1 MINLYNGTDPIINPW
16 LFYAADVI
24 HGIKIVMILV
34 CIALALTS
42 LLYLGYFSDAMENAE
57 IGYPERQTYI
67 DRAKKHLHHK
77 FKVFLVGT
85 VVSIVLTILIPSK
98 NLIYTMAIS
107 SMLTPDTV
115 EYVYET
121 TGKTANDIINGGS
134 EIIKETIDYGIDK
147 INELRRGDNDE

>member
-24 HGIKIVMILV
+24 HGIKIVMILA

-42 LLYLGYFSDAMENAE
+42 LLYLGCFSDAMENAE
-57 IGYPERQTYI
+57 IRYSEKQTYI
-67 DRAKKHLHHK
+67 NRAKKHLHK

-85 VVSIVLTILIPSK
+85 IVSVVLTILIPSK

-147 INELRRGDNDE
+147 INELRKGQ

>member
-34 CIALALTS
+34 CIVLALTS
-42 LLYLGYFSDAMENAE
+42 LLYLGCFSDAMGNAE
-57 IGYPERQTYI
+57 IRYSEKQTYI
-67 DRAKKHLHHK
+67 DRAKKHLRK

-85 VVSIVLTILIPSK
+85 IVSVVLTILIPSK

-147 INELRRGDNDE
+147 INELRKGQ

>member
-24 HGIKIVMILV
+24 HGIKIIMILV

-42 LLYLGYFSDAMENAE
+42 LLYLGCFSDAMENAE
-57 IGYPERQTYI
+57 IRYSEKQTYI
-67 DRAKKHLHHK
+67 DRAKKHLHK

-85 VVSIVLTILIPSK
+85 IVSVVLTILIPSK

-147 INELRRGDNDE
+147 INEMRKGE

>member
-16 LFYAADVI
+16 LFYVADVI

-34 CIALALTS
+34 CIALTLTS
-42 LLYLGYFSDAMENAE
+42 LLYLGCFSDAMENAE
-57 IGYPERQTYI
+57 IRYSEKQTYI
-67 DRAKKHLHHK
+67 DRAKKHLRK

-85 VVSIVLTILIPSK
+85 IVSIILTILIPSK

-115 EYVYET
+115 EYMYET

-147 INELRRGDNDE
+147 INELRKGQ

>member
-42 LLYLGYFSDAMENAE
+42 LLYLGCFAIDMEDAD
-57 IGYPERQTYI
+57 IGYPDKGSYI
-67 DRAKKHLHHK
+67 NRAKAYIRK

-85 VVSIVLTILIPSK
+85 IVSIILTILIPSK

-147 INELRRGDNDE
+147 INELRKGE

>member
-42 LLYLGYFSDAMENAE
+42 LLYLGCFSDAMADAE
-57 IGYPERQTYI
+57 IRYYEKQTYI
-67 DRAKKHLHHK
+67 DRAKKHLRK

-85 VVSIVLTILIPSK
+85 IISIILTILIPSK

-147 INELRRGDNDE
+147 INELRKGQ

>member
-34 CIALALTS
+34 CIVLARTS
-42 LLYLGYFSDAMENAE
+42 LLYLGCFSDAMENAE
-57 IGYPERQTYI
+57 IRYSEKQTYI
-67 DRAKKHLHHK
+67 NRAKKHLHK

-85 VVSIVLTILIPSK
+85 IVSVILTILIPSK

-147 INELRRGDNDE
+147 INEMRKG

>member
-34 CIALALTS
+34 CIALTLTS
-42 LLYLGYFSDAMENAE
+42 LLYLGCFSDAMENAE
-57 IGYPERQTYI
+57 IRYSEKQTYI
-67 DRAKKHLHHK
+67 DRAKKHLRK

-85 VVSIVLTILIPSK
+85 IVSVVLTILIPSK

-115 EYVYET
+115 EYMYET

-147 INELRRGDNDE
+147 INELRKGQ

>member
-1 MINLYNGTDPIINPW
+1 MTNLYNGTDPIINPW

-34 CIALALTS
+34 CIVLALTS
-42 LLYLGYFSDAMENAE
+42 LLYLGCFSDAMENAE
-57 IGYPERQTYI
+57 IRYSEKQTYI
-67 DRAKKHLHHK
+67 NRAKKHLHK

-85 VVSIVLTILIPSK
+85 IVSVILTILIPSK

-147 INELRRGDNDE
+147 INELRKGE

>member
-24 HGIKIVMILV
+24 HGTKIIMILV

-42 LLYLGYFSDAMENAE
+42 LLYLGCFSDAMENAE
-57 IGYPERQTYI
+57 IRYSEKQTYI
-67 DRAKKHLHHK
+67 NRAKKHLHK

-85 VVSIVLTILIPSK
+85 IVSVVLTILIPSK

-147 INELRRGDNDE
+147 INELRKGE

>member
-24 HGIKIVMILV
+24 HGITIVMILV

-42 LLYLGYFSDAMENAE
+42 LLYLGCFFDAMENAE

-67 DRAKKHLHHK
+67 DRAKKHLHN

-85 VVSIVLTILIPSK
+85 IVSVVLTILIPSK

-147 INELRRGDNDE
+147 INELRKGE

>member
-34 CIALALTS
+34 SIALAVTS
-42 LLYLGYFSDAMENAE
+42 LLYLGCFSDAMENAK

-67 DRAKKHLHHK
+67 DCAKKHLHK

-85 VVSIVLTILIPSK
+85 IVSVVLTILIPSK

-147 INELRRGDNDE
+147 INELRKGE

>member
-1 MINLYNGTDPIINPW
+1 MINLYKGTEPIINPW

-24 HGIKIVMILV
+24 HGIKIAMILV
-34 CIALALTS
+34 SIALAITS
-42 LLYLGYFSDAMENAE
+42 LVYLGCFAKDMEDAD
-57 IGYPERQTYI
+57 IGYPDRQSYI
-67 DRAKKHLHHK
+67 NRAKANIRK

-85 VVSIVLTILIPSK
+85 IISVILTILIPSK

-107 SMLTPDTV
+107 SMLTPDTI

-121 TGKTANDIINGGS
+121 TEKTANDIINGGS

-147 INELRRGDNDE
+147 IDELRKGE

>member
-24 HGIKIVMILV
+24 HGVKIVMILV

-42 LLYLGYFSDAMENAE
+42 LLYLGCFSDAMEKAD

-67 DRAKKHLHHK
+67 NRAKKHLHK

-85 VVSIVLTILIPSK
+85 IVSIILTILIPSK

-107 SMLTPDTV
+107 SMLTPDTI

-147 INELRRGDNDE
+147 INELRKGQ

>member
-24 HGIKIVMILV
+24 HGIKIVMILA

-42 LLYLGYFSDAMENAE
+42 LLYLGCFSDAMENAE
-57 IGYPERQTYI
+57 IRYSEKQTYI
-67 DRAKKHLHHK
+67 DRAKKHLHK

-85 VVSIVLTILIPSK
+85 IVSIILTILIPSK

-147 INELRRGDNDE
+147 INELRKGK

>member
-24 HGIKIVMILV
+24 HGVKIVMILV
-34 CIALALTS
+34 CVVLALTS
-42 LLYLGYFSDAMENAE
+42 LLYLGCFSDAMENAD

-67 DRAKKHLHHK
+67 NRAKKHLHK

-85 VVSIVLTILIPSK
+85 IVSIILTILIPSK

-147 INELRRGDNDE
+147 IDELRKGQ

>member
-42 LLYLGYFSDAMENAE
+42 LLYLGCFSDAMENAE
-57 IGYPERQTYI
+57 IRYSERQTYI
-67 DRAKKHLHHK
+67 DRAKKHLHK

-85 VVSIVLTILIPSK
+85 IVSIILTILIPSK

-147 INELRRGDNDE
+147 INELRKGE

>member
-42 LLYLGYFSDAMENAE
+42 LLYLGCFSDAMENAE
-57 IGYPERQTYI
+57 IRYSEKQTYI
-67 DRAKKHLHHK
+67 NRAKKHLHK

-85 VVSIVLTILIPSK
+85 IVSVVLTILIPSK

-147 INELRRGDNDE
+147 INEFRRGDNDE

>member
-147 INELRRGDNDE
+147 INELRKGK

>member
-34 CIALALTS
+34 CIALTLTS
-42 LLYLGYFSDAMENAE
+42 LLYLGCFSDAMENAE
-57 IGYPERQTYI
+57 NRYSEKQTYI
-67 DRAKKHLHHK
+67 DRAKKHLHK

-85 VVSIVLTILIPSK
+85 IVSVILTILIPSK

-147 INELRRGDNDE
+147 INELRKGE

>member
-24 HGIKIVMILV
+24 HGAKIIMILV
-34 CIALALTS
+34 CIALVLTS
-42 LLYLGYFSDAMENAE
+42 LLYLGCFSDAMENAE
-57 IGYPERQTYI
+57 IRYSEKQTYI
-67 DRAKKHLHHK
+67 DRAKKHLRK

-85 VVSIVLTILIPSK
+85 IVSVVLTILIPSK

-147 INELRRGDNDE
+147 INELRKGE

>member
-24 HGIKIVMILV
+24 HGIKIIMILV

-42 LLYLGYFSDAMENAE
+42 LLYLGCFSDAMENAE
-57 IGYPERQTYI
+57 IRYSEKQTYI
-67 DRAKKHLHHK
+67 DRAKKHLRK

-85 VVSIVLTILIPSK
+85 IVSVVLTILIPSK

-115 EYVYET
+115 KYVYET

-147 INELRRGDNDE
+147 INELRKGE

>member
-1 MINLYNGTDPIINPW
+1 MINLYNGTNPIINPW

-42 LLYLGYFSDAMENAE
+42 LLYLGCFSDAMENAE
-57 IGYPERQTYI
+57 IRYSEKQTYI
-67 DRAKKHLHHK
+67 DRAKKHLHK

-85 VVSIVLTILIPSK
+85 IVSIILTILIPSK

>member
-1 MINLYNGTDPIINPW
+1 MINLYNGTNPIINPW

-24 HGIKIVMILV
+24 HGIKIVIILV

-42 LLYLGYFSDAMENAE
+42 LLYLGCFSDAMENAE
-57 IGYPERQTYI
+57 IRYSEKQTYI
-67 DRAKKHLHHK
+67 DRAKKHLHK

-85 VVSIVLTILIPSK
+85 IVSIILTILIPSK

>member
-42 LLYLGYFSDAMENAE
+42 LLYLGCFSDAMENAE
-57 IGYPERQTYI
+57 IGYPEKQTYI
-67 DRAKKHLHHK
+67 NRAKKHLHK

-85 VVSIVLTILIPSK
+85 IVSVILTILIPSK
-98 NLIYTMAIS
+98 NLI
-107 SMLTPDTV
+107 
-115 EYVYET
+115 
-121 TGKTANDIINGGS
+121 
-134 EIIKETIDYGIDK
+134 
-147 INELRRGDNDE
+147 

>member
-42 LLYLGYFSDAMENAE
+42 LLYLGCFSDAMENAE
-57 IGYPERQTYI
+57 IRYSEKQTYI
-67 DRAKKHLHHK
+67 DRAKKHLHK

-85 VVSIVLTILIPSK
+85 IVSVVLTILIPSK

-147 INELRRGDNDE
+147 INELRKGQ

>member
-1 MINLYNGTDPIINPW
+1 MINLYNGTDPIINPL

-34 CIALALTS
+34 CIVLALTS
-42 LLYLGYFSDAMENAE
+42 LLYLGCFSDAMENAK
-57 IGYPERQTYI
+57 IGYPEKQTYI
-67 DRAKKHLHHK
+67 DRAKKHLHK
-77 FKVFLVGT
+77 FKVFLVVT
-85 VVSIVLTILIPSK
+85 IVSVILTILIPSK

-115 EYVYET
+115 EYMYET

-147 INELRRGDNDE
+147 INELRKGE

>member
-24 HGIKIVMILV
+24 DGIKIVMILV

-42 LLYLGYFSDAMENAE
+42 LLYLGCFSDAMENAE
-57 IGYPERQTYI
+57 IRYSEKQTYI
-67 DRAKKHLHHK
+67 DRAKKHLRK

-85 VVSIVLTILIPSK
+85 IVSVVLTILIPSK

-147 INELRRGDNDE
+147 INELRKGE

>member
-24 HGIKIVMILV
+24 HGIKIIMILV

-42 LLYLGYFSDAMENAE
+42 LLYLGCFSDAMENAE
-57 IGYPERQTYI
+57 IRYSEKQTYI
-67 DRAKKHLHHK
+67 DRAKKHLHK

-85 VVSIVLTILIPSK
+85 IVSVILTILIPSK

-107 SMLTPDTV
+107 SMLTPDTI

-121 TGKTANDIINGGS
+121 TGKTTNDIINGGS

-147 INELRRGDNDE
+147 INELRKGE

>member
-24 HGIKIVMILV
+24 HGIKIIMILV

-42 LLYLGYFSDAMENAE
+42 LLYLGCFSDAMENAE
-57 IGYPERQTYI
+57 IRYSEKQTYI
-67 DRAKKHLHHK
+67 DRAKKHLRK

-85 VVSIVLTILIPSK
+85 IVSVVLTILIPSK

-107 SMLTPDTV
+107 SMLTPDTI

-121 TGKTANDIINGGS
+121 TGKTTNDIINGGS

-147 INELRRGDNDE
+147 INELRKGE

>member
-34 CIALALTS
+34 CATLALTS
-42 LLYLGYFSDAMENAE
+42 LLYLGCFAYNMEDVKL
-57 IGYPERQTYI
+57 GYPDKQTNI
-67 DRAKKHLHHK
+67 NLAKTNLHK
-77 FKVFLVGT
+77 FKVFLAGT
-85 VVSIVLTILIPSK
+85 IVSIVLTILIPSK

-107 SMLTPDTV
+107 SMLTPDTI

-147 INELRRGDNDE
+147 INELRKGE

>member
-16 LFYAADVI
+16 LFYTADVI

-42 LLYLGYFSDAMENAE
+42 LLYLGCFSDAMENAE
-57 IGYPERQTYI
+57 IEYPERQTYI
-67 DRAKKHLHHK
+67 DRAKKHLHK

-85 VVSIVLTILIPSK
+85 IVSVVLTILIPSK

-147 INELRRGDNDE
+147 INELRKGE

>member
-42 LLYLGYFSDAMENAE
+42 LLYLGCFSDDMENAE
-57 IGYPERQTYI
+57 NRYSEKQTYI
-67 DRAKKHLHHK
+67 DRAKKHLHK

-85 VVSIVLTILIPSK
+85 IVSVVLTILIPSK

-147 INELRRGDNDE
+147 INKLRKGE

>member
-24 HGIKIVMILV
+24 HGIKIIMILV

-42 LLYLGYFSDAMENAE
+42 LLYLGCFSDAMENAE
-57 IGYPERQTYI
+57 IRYSEKQTYI
-67 DRAKKHLHHK
+67 DRAKKHLHK

-85 VVSIVLTILIPSK
+85 IVSVILTILIPSK

-107 SMLTPDTV
+107 SVLTPDTV

-147 INELRRGDNDE
+147 INELRKGQ

>member
-24 HGIKIVMILV
+24 YGLKIVMILV
-34 CIALALTS
+34 CVALALTT
-42 LLYLGYFSDAMENAE
+42 LLHLACFADNMEDVKLGFPDKQS
-57 IGYPERQTYI
+57 YI
-67 DRAKKHLHHK
+67 NRAKENLYK

-85 VVSIVLTILIPSK
+85 IVSIVLTILIPSK

-107 SMLTPDTV
+107 SMLTPDTI

-147 INELRRGDNDE
+147 INELRKGE

>member
-1 MINLYNGTDPIINPW
+1 MINLYNGTDPIITPW

-34 CIALALTS
+34 CIALTLTS
-42 LLYLGYFSDAMENAE
+42 LLYLGCFSDAMENAE
-57 IGYPERQTYI
+57 IRYSEKQTYI
-67 DRAKKHLHHK
+67 DRAKKHLRK

-85 VVSIVLTILIPSK
+85 IVSVVLTILIPSK

-115 EYVYET
+115 EYMYET

-147 INELRRGDNDE
+147 INDLRKGQ

>member
-16 LFYAADVI
+16 LFYVADVI
-24 HGIKIVMILV
+24 HGVKIVMILV
-34 CIALALTS
+34 CIALTLTS
-42 LLYLGYFSDAMENAE
+42 LLYLGCFSDAMENAE
-57 IGYPERQTYI
+57 IRYPERQTYI
-67 DRAKKHLHHK
+67 DHAKKHLHK

-85 VVSIVLTILIPSK
+85 IVSIILTILIPSK

-147 INELRRGDNDE
+147 INELRKGQ

>member
-42 LLYLGYFSDAMENAE
+42 LLYLGCFSDAMADAE
-57 IGYPERQTYI
+57 IRYYEKQTYI
-67 DRAKKHLHHK
+67 DRAKKHLRK

-85 VVSIVLTILIPSK
+85 IVSIILTILIPSK

-147 INELRRGDNDE
+147 INELRKGE

>member
-42 LLYLGYFSDAMENAE
+42 LLYLGCFSDAMENAE
-57 IGYPERQTYI
+57 IRYSEKQTYI
-67 DRAKKHLHHK
+67 NRAKKHLHK

-85 VVSIVLTILIPSK
+85 IVSIILTILIPSK

-147 INELRRGDNDE
+147 INELRKGE